1 MRKWDR
7 YCVRC
12 FWNLEDAD
20 VRCRHCGQDYVKLHI
35 RITAIHKKDSRNR
48 KDRKLWIG
56 KTGEFII
63 DTDFKDIKNSE
74 IEAGWYAGYFIP
86 DESPTET
93 WLQNAIQ
100 FIEV

>member
-12 FWNLEDAD
+12 FWNLEDTD
-20 VRCRHCGQDYVKLHI
+20 VRCRHCGHDFVKLHI
-35 RITAIHKKDSRNR
+35 RITAIHKKDSHNF

-63 DTDFKDIKNSE
+63 DTDYTSVKNSA
-74 IEAGWYAGYFIP
+74 IGAGWCGGYFIP
-86 DESPTET
+86 DESPSET
-93 WLQNAIQ
+93 WLHNAIQ